1 MNAYH
6 SVAAGAAIAMLLV
19 AFATRLPAV
28 QRIDDAIE
36 AWVERRRLHMVPW
49 ARIGTLPGE
58 PYIHWTIGAL
68 AAVAVLV
75 AHSRDNPL
83 RVLIPL
89 ASASLGA
96 ILAHHVVKAVYRRP
110 RPAIAL
116 AKGKTEPAFPS
127 GHTAD
132 ATAALLTAT
141 WLLTRTGVLPLGI
154 AIPLAVTAAFITGV
168 SRVLLGWHWSTD
180 VVGGWLTGLMVA
192 AECAWMFEK
201 L

>member
-1 MNAYH
+1 MNPYH
-6 SVAAGAAIAMLLV
+6 AVAAGAATAMVLV
-19 AFATRLPAV
+19 ALATRLRAV
-28 QRIDDAIE
+28 QRFDDAIE
-36 AWVERRRLHMVPW
+36 SWVEHRRLYVVPW
-49 ARIGTLPGE
+49 ARVGTLPGE
-58 PYIHWTIGAL
+58 PYMHWSIGA
-68 AAVAVLV
+68 AAAIAVLV

-89 ASASLGA
+89 ACASLGA
-96 ILAHHVVKAVYRRP
+96 IIAHHAVKAVYRRP

-141 WLLTRTGVLPLGI
+141 WLLTRTGVLPLAI
-154 AIPLAVTAAFITGV
+154 AIPLAVIAALVTGV

-192 AECAWMFEK
+192 AECAWMFERI
-201 L
+201 